1 MKFTKYLLILLTV
14 LCSSCAS
21 LDISSLFESPLREH
35 VYQRESR
42 FADDEILIIN
52 MSGFIYSGKSR
63 SLFSAGTTPDGI
75 KKMLVKA
82 QANRDLKAVILR
94 INSPGGEVTATDMIH
109 HELLLFKKRTG
120 IPVYAIILSM
130 GASGGYYL
138 ATAADEIYAHPTS
151 ILGSIG
157 VIVKLPQIEKLANK
171 IGYEEVIIKSGKNKD
186 MGNSLKKLPEDQRKI
201 FQNMVDSM
209 YQRFISVV
217 LHNRPGITSRED
229 LIKIADGRVYTPEES
244 LKHKLIDKIDYL
256 PELIRDIKKKHELGN
271 VRVYTYAYGR
281 GYNANIYS
289 RLNELKAPQINL
301 INIDMNSFFNT
312 QAGFYYVW

>member
-138 ATAADEIYAHPTS
+138 ATAADEIA
-151 ILGSIG
+151 IG
-157 VIVKLPQIEKLANK
+157 ATATAA
-171 IGYEEVIIKSGKNKD
+171 
-186 MGNSLKKLPEDQRKI
+186 RK
-201 FQNMVDSM
+201 
-209 YQRFISVV
+209 RFIFLFKY
-217 LHNRPGITSRED
+217 LHLYLDFYIKKRPPLCEGLDPSR
-229 LIKIADGRVYTPEES
+229 T
-244 LKHKLIDKIDYL
+244 
-256 PELIRDIKKKHELGN
+256 RDI
-271 VRVYTYAYGR
+271 
-281 GYNANIYS
+281 
-289 RLNELKAPQINL
+289 
-301 INIDMNSFFNT
+301 
-312 QAGFYYVW
+312 